1 MLSQQREKID
11 QLDQQ
16 IVELLEERMAVVT
29 EVARIKAEN
38 QLAILDGQR
47 EAALLDKIRHYVKE
61 DSYEESILEVYQA
74 MLDISKNYQ
83 TKTNGK

>member
-16 IVELLEERMAVVT
+16 IVALLEERMTVVT

-47 EAALLDKIRHYVKE
+47 EEALLAKIRHYVK
-61 DSYEESILEVYQA
+61 DDQYEESIVEVYQA
-74 MLDISKNYQ
+74 MLLISKNYQ
-83 TKTNGK
+83 RKTNGK